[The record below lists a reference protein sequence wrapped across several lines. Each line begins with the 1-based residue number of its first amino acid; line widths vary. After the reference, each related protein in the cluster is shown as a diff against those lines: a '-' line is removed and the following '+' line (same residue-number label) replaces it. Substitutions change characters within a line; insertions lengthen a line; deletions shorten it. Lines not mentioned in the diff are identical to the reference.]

1 MLVDA
6 FKIQNGAG
14 RWFKLV
20 IMRVLVTVF
29 YKRPAS
35 KFEICPSSEMCDF
48 SLAKALVPSS
58 LRCMC
63 FLLEKLQVLWLL
75 SERTLTSSD
84 GTACQLVGQRR
95 RFMAERHAYSFHHHG
110 IFFFNWRNG
119 IQTNQLIAKNP
130 IFFGI
135 SIVTLAP
142 VPRFSG
148 PCPLPKTN
156 NRLRMIVCLAL
167 AEWNSAH
174 SRRQCAN
181 KRQKAALVMY
191 KLKMIDFWPHGRRR
205 SKCSFRVTDFPS
217 IRFRLL
223 R

>member
-20 IMRVLVTVF
+20 IMRVLVTIF
-29 YKRPAS
+29 NKRPAS

-130 IFFGI
+130 IFFWYFYCDFGAGPAI
-135 SIVTLAP
+135 FWTLP
-142 VPRFSG
+142 TPE
-148 PCPLPKTN
+148 N
-156 NRLRMIVCLAL
+156 
-167 AEWNSAH
+167 
-174 SRRQCAN
+174 
-181 KRQKAALVMY
+181 
-191 KLKMIDFWPHGRRR
+191 
-205 SKCSFRVTDFPS
+205 
-217 IRFRLL
+217 
-223 R
+223 